1 MDSIDTEIK
10 ELEKAIKKYGQRRIN
25 LFEAM
30 ELGEFDKDEILNRLN
45 NIKRL
50 RYEDELRLNDLLRA
64 REHIASLADAEI
76 KLNQIYDRVL
86 ENLQYATPEIKAL
99 ALDALDI
106 KVYAKGTDNV
116 EMQGVIPLEL
126 ALPTTVRT

>member
-30 ELGEFDKDEILNRLN
+30 ELGEFDKDEVLNRLN

-86 ENLQYATPEIKAL
+86 ENLQYATRK
-99 ALDALDI
+99 
-106 KVYAKGTDNV
+106 
-116 EMQGVIPLEL
+116 
-126 ALPTTVRT
+126 

>member
-1 MDSIDTEIK
+1 M
-10 ELEKAIKKYGQRRIN
+10 EKAIEKCRQRRTH
-25 LFEAM
+25 LLEAM
-30 ELGEFDKDEILNRLN
+30 GLGEFDKDEILNRLN

-50 RYEDELRLNDLLRA
+50 CCEDELRLNDLLRA